1 MAQAR
6 RLIYDP
12 DVAHR
17 TKHQWQNDHA
27 EIIPQDGA
35 YVGKCPNNLSE
46 EEAQE
51 LLEDGIPYHGRYSR
65 KARPERVYNVRDGV
79 PYRAHIMGRVYHGF
93 PEIPSEIPPEILD
106 ELRERAE
113 GEGTLELFEAWLER
127 YKHL

>member
-17 TKHQWQNDHA
+17 RKHQWTNAYA
-27 EIIPQDGA
+27 EVVAQDGGH
-35 YVGKCPNNLSE
+35 VGKCPNDLTQQ
-46 EEAQE
+46 EAQR

-65 KARPERVYNVRDGV
+65 KSRPERVYNIRDGV

-93 PEIPSEIPPEILD
+93 PEVPSEIPPEVME
-106 ELRERAE
+106 ELRNRAE
-113 GEGTLELFEAWLER
+113 DEGSTAQFEAWLER
-127 YKHL
+127 YRHL